1 MSIRIGPVTLDN
13 PVLLAP
19 MSGVT
24 DKPFRRLARR
34 LGAGLVM
41 SEMVV
46 SHELITGS
54 REGLRRI
61 DHDGEAEAPV
71 VIQLA
76 GNDADL
82 MAEGARIA
90 ADKGAAVIDINM
102 GCPAKKVCGGFA
114 GSALMKDMRKATD
127 IIDKTVKSVDVPVT
141 LKMRA
146 GWDDSNR
153 NAPELA
159 RAAEDL
165 GIAMVTVHG
174 RTRCQFYKGRADW
187 RFIGEVKDA
196 VAIPVVANG
205 DVTGFDAADGIK
217 AQSGADGIMVGRAC
231 YGRPWLPGHLAAFMA
246 GGERPAEPDLDQRRA
261 IVLEHFDGMID
272 HHGPLYGVRCFRKH
286 FAWYAEGLPEGAA
299 WRAKLN
305 RLDEER
311 AVRRTIA
318 DAFDSAQERL
328 AA

>member
-13 PVLLAP
+13 SVLLAP

-54 REGLRRI
+54 REVLRRI
-61 DHDGEAEAPV
+61 DHDSDAEAPV

-76 GNDADL
+76 GNDAGL

-90 ADKGAAVIDINM
+90 ADKGADIVDINM

-114 GSALMKDMRKATD
+114 GSALMKDLRKATD
-127 IIDKTVKSVDVPVT
+127 IIERTVKSVDVPVT

-146 GWDDSNR
+146 GWDDNNR

-187 RFIGEVKDA
+187 RFIGEVKEA
-196 VAIPVVANG
+196 VSIPVVANG
-205 DVTGFDAADGIK
+205 DVTGFDEAEAIK
-217 AQSGADGIMVGRAC
+217 VQSGADGIMVGRAC
-231 YGRPWLPGHLAAFMA
+231 YGRPWLPGNLAAFMA
-246 GGERPAEPDLDQRRA
+246 SGERRAEPNLDARQA

-272 HHGPLYGVRCFRKH
+272 HHGPVYGVRCFRKH
-286 FAWYAEGLPEGAA
+286 FAWYASDLPDGAV
-299 WRAKLN
+299 WRSKVN
-305 RLDEER
+305 RLDEED
-311 AVRRTIA
+311 AVRQIIVE
-318 DAFDSAQERL
+318 AFNSAQERL

>member
-1 MSIRIGPVTLDN
+1 MSIRIGSLTLDN

-19 MSGVT
+19 MSGIT

-34 LGAGLVM
+34 LGAGLVV

-46 SHELITGS
+46 SHELISGS

-76 GNDADL
+76 GNDAGL

-114 GSALMKDMRKATD
+114 GSALMKDMKKATD
-127 IIDKTVKSVDVPVT
+127 IIEKTVEAVDVPVT

-153 NAPELA
+153 NAPNLA

-165 GIAMVTVHG
+165 GVAMVTVHG

-196 VAIPVVANG
+196 VRVPVVANG
-205 DVTGFDAADGIK
+205 DVTGFAAAGAIK

-231 YGRPWLPGHLAAFMA
+231 YGRPWLPGLLAAFLA
-246 GGERPAEPDLDQRRA
+246 TGEKPAEPDLDERRA
-261 IVLEHFDGMID
+261 IVLEHFDGMIA

-286 FAWYAEGLPEGAA
+286 FAWYADDLPDGAM
-299 WRAKLN
+299 WRAKVN
-305 RLDEER
+305 RQDDEH
-311 AVRRTIA
+311 AVRQTIA
-318 DAFDSAQERL
+318 EIFDTAQERL

>member
-1 MSIRIGPVTLDN
+1 MSIRIGSVTLDN

-61 DHDGEAEAPV
+61 DHDGDAEAPV

-90 ADKGAAVIDINM
+90 ADKGADVIDINM

-114 GSALMKDMRKATD
+114 GSALMKDVKKATD

-165 GIAMVTVHG
+165 GITLVTVHG

-196 VAIPVVANG
+196 VSVPVVANG
-205 DVTGFDAADGIK
+205 DVTGFDEAEAIK

-246 GGERPAEPDLDQRRA
+246 SGYRPDEPDLDTRRA

-272 HHGPLYGVRCFRKH
+272 HHGPVYGVRCFRKH
-286 FAWYAEGLPEGAA
+286 FAWYAEDLPDGAA
-299 WRAKLN
+299 WRARVN
-305 RLDEER
+305 RLDEED
-311 AVRRTIA
+311 AVRQTIVE
-318 DAFDSAQERL
+318 AFDSAQERL

>member
-13 PVLLAP
+13 SVLLAP

-61 DHDGEAEAPV
+61 DHDGDAEAPV

-76 GNDADL
+76 GNDAAL

-90 ADKGAAVIDINM
+90 AGKGADIIDINM

-114 GSALMKDMRKATD
+114 GSALMKDMKKATD
-127 IIDKTVKSVDVPVT
+127 IIEKTVQSVGVPVT

-205 DVTGFDAADGIK
+205 DVTGFDEAEAIK

-231 YGRPWLPGHLAAFMA
+231 YGRPWLPGHLAVFMA
-246 GGERPAEPDLDQRRA
+246 RRERQAEPDLAARRA

-272 HHGPLYGVRCFRKH
+272 HHGPVYGVRCFRKH
-286 FAWYAEGLPEGAA
+286 FAWYAEDLPDGAVS
-299 WRAKLN
+299 RAKVN
-305 RLDEER
+305 RLDEES
-311 AVRRTIA
+311 AVRQAIA
-318 DAFDSAQERL
+318 EAFDCAQERL

>member
-61 DHDGEAEAPV
+61 DHDGDAEAPV

-76 GNDADL
+76 GNDAGL

-90 ADKGAAVIDINM
+90 ADKGADVIDINM

-114 GSALMKDMRKATD
+114 GSALMKDLKKATD
-127 IIDKTVKSVDVPVT
+127 IIEKTVKSVDVPVT

-165 GIAMVTVHG
+165 GITMVTVHG

-187 RFIGEVKDA
+187 RFIGEVKQA
-196 VAIPVVANG
+196 VTIPVVANG
-205 DVTGFDAADGIK
+205 DVTGFDEAEAIK
-217 AQSGADGIMVGRAC
+217 EQSGADGIMVGRAC

-246 GGERPAEPDLDQRRA
+246 NGDRPGEPDLDARRA

-286 FAWYAEGLPEGAA
+286 FAWYAEALSDGAL
-299 WRAKLN
+299 WRAKVN
-305 RLDEER
+305 RLDEAD
-311 AVRRTIA
+311 AVRQAIA
-318 DAFDSAQERL
+318 EAFDCAQERL